1 MRAEFLDKIFEIAK
15 TDERLVFMT
24 ADLGFGVVEKF
35 AERFPDRFINV
46 GVAEQAMIASATGLA
61 EAGMVPYCYSIA
73 TFTSLRALEFTRN
86 GPIAHGLPV
95 KVVGVGAGMDYG
107 FDGFTHFAIDD
118 VSALRP
124 YPGFLIWAP
133 ADAEEV
139 TEDLEEIHNDPRPT
153 YIRLLRRG
161 VRSNNRRLH
170 TNPVAESKVVVLS
183 LGDAHQLGSK
193 IATDIQNNG
202 IPVDQISVTRI
213 DDRTLSQSVNLLEK
227 VDICVTVENHLITGG
242 LGSLVCE
249 ALATSGL
256 GIKVVRV
263 GVEELP
269 ISEYGDAEYLEKRF
283 MTNTGQVV
291 EQITRSVKSK

>member
-1 MRAEFLDKIFEIAK
+1 MRAEFLDKIFGIAE
-15 TDERLVFMT
+15 TDERLVLMT

-61 EAGMVPYCYSIA
+61 EAGMIPYCYSIA

-95 KVVGVGAGMDYG
+95 RVVGVGAGMDYG
-107 FDGFTHFAIDD
+107 FDGLTHFAIDD

-133 ADAEEV
+133 ADADEV
-139 TEDLEEIHNDPRPT
+139 TEDLEEIHSDPRPA

-161 VRSNNRRLH
+161 VKSNNRRLH
-170 TNPVAESKVVVLS
+170 TNPIAESKIVILS

-213 DDRTLSQSVNLLEK
+213 DDRTLNQVVNLLEK

-249 ALATSGL
+249 AIATSGL
-256 GIKVVRV
+256 GVKVIRV

>member
-1 MRAEFLDKIFEIAK
+1 MRAEFLDKIFKIAE

-24 ADLGFGVVEKF
+24 ADLGYGVVEKF

-46 GVAEQAMIASATGLA
+46 GVAEQAMVASATGLA
-61 EAGMVPYCYSIA
+61 EAGMIPYCYSIA

-95 KVVGVGAGMDYG
+95 KVVGIGAGMDYG
-107 FDGFTHFAIDD
+107 FDGLTHFAIDD

-139 TEDLEEIHNDPRPT
+139 IEDLEEIHNDPRPA

-161 VRSNNRRLH
+161 AITSNRRLH
-170 TNPVAESKVVVLS
+170 TNPIAESNVVILS

-193 IATDIQNNG
+193 IATDIQSNG

-213 DDRTLSQSVNLLEK
+213 DDQTLNKLKNLLEK
-227 VDICVTVENHLITGG
+227 VEICVTVENHLITGG

-249 ALATSGL
+249 AVATSGL
-256 GIKVVRV
+256 GIKVIRV

-283 MTNTGQVV
+283 MTNTGRVV
-291 EQITRSVKSK
+291 EQVTRSVKSK

>member
-1 MRAEFLDKIFEIAK
+1 MRAEFLDKIFKIAEI
-15 TDERLVFMT
+15 DERLVFMT

-107 FDGFTHFAIDD
+107 FDGLTHFAIDD

-133 ADAEEV
+133 ADADEV
-139 TEDLEEIHNDPRPT
+139 TEDLEEIHNDPRPA

-161 VRSNNRRLH
+161 VKTSNRRLH
-170 TNPVAESKVVVLS
+170 TNPIAESKVVILS

-193 IATDIQNNG
+193 IAADVQSNG

-213 DDRTLSQSVNLLEK
+213 DDQTKNQLVGLLEK
-227 VDICVTVENHLITGG
+227 VDICVTVESHLITGG

-249 ALATSGL
+249 AVATSGL
-256 GIKVVRV
+256 GIKVIRV

-269 ISEYGDAEYLEKRF
+269 ISEYGDSEYLEKRF
-283 MTNTGQVV
+283 MTDTGRVV
-291 EQITRSVKSK
+291 EQVTRSVNSK

>member
-1 MRAEFLDKIFEIAK
+1 MRAEFLDKIFKIAE

-61 EAGMVPYCYSIA
+61 EAGLIPYCYSIE

-95 KVVGVGAGMDYG
+95 KVVGIGAGMDYG
-107 FDGFTHFAIDD
+107 FDGLTHFAIDD

-139 TEDLEEIHNDPRPT
+139 IEDLDEIHNDPRPA

-161 VRSNNRRLH
+161 VKSSNRRLH
-170 TNPVAESKVVVLS
+170 TNPIAESNVVILS

-193 IATDIQNNG
+193 IATDIQSNG

-213 DDRTLSQSVNLLEK
+213 SDQTLNQLKILLEK
-227 VDICVTVENHLITGG
+227 VDICVTVESHLIIGG

-249 ALATSGL
+249 AVATSGL
-256 GIKVVRV
+256 GIKVIRV

-283 MTNTGQVV
+283 MTNTGRVV
-291 EQITRSVKSK
+291 EQVTRSVESK

>member
-1 MRAEFLDKIFEIAK
+1 MRAEFLDKIFEIAE
-15 TDERLVFMT
+15 TDERLIFMT

-61 EAGMVPYCYSIA
+61 EAGMIPYCYSIA

-86 GPIAHGLPV
+86 GPIAHRLPV

-107 FDGFTHFAIDD
+107 FDGLTHFAIDD
-118 VSALRP
+118 ISALRP

-133 ADAEEV
+133 ADADEV

-161 VRSNNRRLH
+161 VKSNNRRLH
-170 TNPVAESKVVVLS
+170 TNPIAKHKIVILS
-183 LGDAHQLGSK
+183 LGDAHSLGSR
-193 IATDIQNNG
+193 IATEIQNEEV
-202 IPVDQISVTRI
+202 PVDQISVTRI
-213 DDRTLSQSVNLLEK
+213 DDRTLNQIAELLEK
-227 VDICVTVENHLITGG
+227 VDICVTVESHLITGG
-242 LGSLVCE
+242 LGSIVCE
-249 ALATSGL
+249 AVATSGL
-256 GIKVVRV
+256 SVKVIRV

-269 ISEYGDAEYLEKRF
+269 ISEHGDAEYLEKRF
-283 MTNTGQVV
+283 MTDTERVV
-291 EQITRSVKSK
+291 EEIIRSIKSK

>member
-1 MRAEFLDKIFEIAK
+1 MRAEFLDKIFKIAE

-107 FDGFTHFAIDD
+107 FDGLTHFAIDD

-133 ADAEEV
+133 ADADEV
-139 TEDLEEIHNDPRPT
+139 TEDLEEIHNDPRPA

-161 VRSNNRRLH
+161 VKTGNRRLH
-170 TNPVAESKVVVLS
+170 TNPIAESKVVILS

-193 IATDIQNNG
+193 IAADVQSNG

-213 DDRTLSQSVNLLEK
+213 DDQTKNQLVGLLEK
-227 VDICVTVENHLITGG
+227 VDICVTVESHLITGG

-249 ALATSGL
+249 AVATSGL
-256 GIKVVRV
+256 GIKVIRV

-269 ISEYGDAEYLEKRF
+269 ISEYGDSEYLEKRF
-283 MTNTGQVV
+283 MTDTGRVV
-291 EQITRSVKSK
+291 EQVTRSVNSK

>member
-1 MRAEFLDKIFEIAK
+1 MRAEFLDKILKIAEI
-15 TDERLVFMT
+15 DERLVFMT

-61 EAGMVPYCYSIA
+61 QAGMIPYCYSIA

-107 FDGFTHFAIDD
+107 FDGLTHFAIDD

-133 ADAEEV
+133 ADADEV
-139 TEDLEEIHNDPRPT
+139 TEDLEEIHNDPRPA

-161 VRSNNRRLH
+161 VRSSNRRLH
-170 TNPVAESKVVVLS
+170 TNPVVESNVVILS

-193 IATDIQNNG
+193 IATDIQNSG

-213 DDRTLSQSVNLLEK
+213 DDQTLKHLTYLLEK

-249 ALATSGL
+249 AVATSGL
-256 GIKVVRV
+256 GIKVIRV

-269 ISEYGDAEYLEKRF
+269 LAEYGDAEYLAKRF
-283 MTNTGQVV
+283 MTDTSWVV
-291 EQITRSVKSK
+291 EEISRSVTSK

>member
-1 MRAEFLDKIFEIAK
+1 MRAEFLEEIYRIAAS
-15 TDERLVFMT
+15 DERLVFMT

-61 EAGMVPYCYSIA
+61 EAGLIPYCYSIA

-86 GPIAHGLPV
+86 GPIAHSLPV

-107 FDGFTHFAIDD
+107 FDGLTHFAIDD
-118 VSALRP
+118 ISALRP
-124 YPGFLIWAP
+124 YPGLLIWAP
-133 ADAEEV
+133 ADADEV
-139 TEDLEEIHNDPRPT
+139 TEDLEEIHNDRRPA

-161 VRSNNRRLH
+161 VKTSNRRLH
-170 TNPVAESKVVVLS
+170 RDPVLKNKIAILS
-183 LGDAHQLGSK
+183 LGDAHSLGKK
-193 IATDIQNNG
+193 IAMDFQNEG
-202 IPVDQISVTRI
+202 ISVDQISVTRI
-213 DDRTLSQSVNLLEK
+213 DDQTTAQIAKLLEK
-227 VDICVTVENHLITGG
+227 VDFCVAVENHFTTGG

-249 ALATSGL
+249 AVATSGL
-256 GIKVVRV
+256 GTKVFRV

-283 MTNTGQVV
+283 MTDTALVV
-291 EQITRSVKSK
+291 DVITRSVKSK

>member
-1 MRAEFLDKIFEIAK
+1 MRSEFLDQIFNIAEI
-15 TDERLVFMT
+15 DDRLVFMT

-46 GVAEQAMIASATGLA
+46 GVAEQAMVASATGLA
-61 EAGMVPYCYSIA
+61 EAGMIPYCYSIA

-107 FDGFTHFAIDD
+107 FDGLTHFAIDD

-124 YPGFLIWAP
+124 YSGFLIWAP
-133 ADAEEV
+133 ADADEV
-139 TEDLEEIHNDPRPT
+139 TEDLEEIHNDPRPA

-161 VRSNNRRLH
+161 VKSSNRRLH
-170 TNPVAESKVVVLS
+170 TNPVVETKVVVLS

-193 IATDIQNNG
+193 IAIKIQNEE

-213 DDRTLSQSVNLLEK
+213 EDQTLNQIVNLLEK
-227 VDICVTVENHLITGG
+227 VDICVTVESHLITGG

-249 ALATSGL
+249 AVATSGL
-256 GIKVVRV
+256 TIKVFRV

-283 MTNTGQVV
+283 MTDTGRVA
-291 EQITRSVKSK
+291 EEITRSVKSK

>member
-1 MRAEFLDKIFEIAK
+1 MRAEFLDKIFEIAEN
-15 TDERLVFMT
+15 DERLVFMT
-24 ADLGFGVVEKF
+24 ADLGYGVVEKF
-35 AERFPDRFINV
+35 AERFPERFINV

-61 EAGMVPYCYSIA
+61 EAGMIPYCYSIA

-107 FDGFTHFAIDD
+107 FDGLTHFAIDD

-133 ADAEEV
+133 ADADEV
-139 TEDLEEIHNDPRPT
+139 AEDLEEIHNDPRPA

-161 VRSNNRRLH
+161 IRTNNRRLH
-170 TNPVAESKVVVLS
+170 TNPIAVTKVVRLS
-183 LGDAHQLGSK
+183 LGDAHSLGTK
-193 IATDIQNNG
+193 VALDFQIGGIQ
-202 IPVDQISVTRI
+202 VDQISVTRI
-213 DDRTLSQSVNLLEK
+213 DNQTLNQISELLVN
-227 VDICVTVENHLITGG
+227 VDFCVTVENHLITGG

-249 ALATSGL
+249 AVATSGL
-256 GIKVVRV
+256 STRIIRV

-269 ISEYGDAEYLEKRF
+269 VSEHGDAEYLEKRF
-283 MTNTGQVV
+283 MTDTGRVV
-291 EQITRSVKSK
+291 EEITQSIKSK

>member
-1 MRAEFLDKIFEIAK
+1 MRAEFLHEILNIAEI
-15 TDERLVFMT
+15 DERLVFMT
-24 ADLGFGVVEKF
+24 ADLGFGVVESF
-35 AERFPDRFINV
+35 AERFPERFINV

-61 EAGMVPYCYSIA
+61 ESGMVPYCYSIA

-107 FDGFTHFAIDD
+107 FDGLTHFAIDD

-139 TEDLEEIHNDPRPT
+139 TEDLKDIHNDPRPT

-161 VRSNNRRLH
+161 TRSSNRRLH
-170 TNPVAESKVVVLS
+170 TNPIAKSKIVVLS

-213 DDRTLSQSVNLLEK
+213 DDRTLNQMVNLLEK
-227 VDICVTVENHLITGG
+227 VDICVTVESHLITGG

-249 ALATSGL
+249 AVATGGL
-256 GIKVVRV
+256 GIKVFRV

-269 ISEYGDAEYLEKRF
+269 ISEHGDAEYLEKRF

-291 EQITRSVKSK
+291 EQIIRSVKSK

>member
-1 MRAEFLDKIFEIAK
+1 MRAEFLEEIYRIAES
-15 TDERLVFMT
+15 DERLVFMT

-61 EAGMVPYCYSIA
+61 EAGLIPYCYSIA

-86 GPIAHGLPV
+86 GPIAHSLPV

-107 FDGFTHFAIDD
+107 FDGLTHFAIDD
-118 VSALRP
+118 ISALRP
-124 YPGFLIWAP
+124 YPGLLIWAP
-133 ADAEEV
+133 ADADEV
-139 TEDLEEIHNDPRPT
+139 TEDLEEIHSDRRPV

-161 VRSNNRRLH
+161 VKTSNRRLH
-170 TNPVAESKVVVLS
+170 TDPVVNNEIVILS
-183 LGDAHQLGSK
+183 LGDAHTLGAK
-193 IATDIQNNG
+193 IAIDFQNKG
-202 IPVDQISVTRI
+202 ISVDQISVTRI
-213 DDRTLSQSVNLLEK
+213 DDQTIAQIAKLLNK
-227 VDICVTVENHLITGG
+227 VDFCVAVENHFITGG

-249 ALATSGL
+249 AVATSGL
-256 GIKVVRV
+256 ETKVFRV

-283 MTNTGQVV
+283 MTDTGLAV
-291 EQITRSVKSK
+291 EVITRSVKSK

>member
-1 MRAEFLDKIFEIAK
+1 MRAEFLDKIFEIAEN
-15 TDERLVFMT
+15 DERLVFMT

-35 AERFPDRFINV
+35 AERFPERYINV

-61 EAGMVPYCYSIA
+61 EAGMIPYCYSIA

-107 FDGFTHFAIDD
+107 FDGLTHFAIDD

-133 ADAEEV
+133 ADADEV
-139 TEDLEEIHNDPRPT
+139 AEDLEEIHNDPRPT

-161 VRSNNRRLH
+161 IKSSNRRLH
-170 TNPVAESKVVVLS
+170 TSPLAVTKVVVLS
-183 LGDAHQLGSK
+183 LGDAHSLGTK
-193 IATDIQNNG
+193 IALDFEIEGIQ
-202 IPVDQISVTRI
+202 VDQISVTRI
-213 DDRTLSQSVNLLEK
+213 DHQTLSQISELLAK
-227 VDICVTVENHLITGG
+227 VDFCVTVENHLITGG
-242 LGSLVCE
+242 LGSLACE
-249 ALATSGL
+249 AVATGGL
-256 GIKVVRV
+256 TTRVIRV

-283 MTNTGQVV
+283 MTHTGQVV
-291 EQITRSVKSK
+291 EEISRSVKSK

>member
-1 MRAEFLDKIFEIAK
+1 MRAEFLDKIFKIAE
-15 TDERLVFMT
+15 TDDRLVFMT

-61 EAGMVPYCYSIA
+61 EAGIIPYCYSIA

-107 FDGFTHFAIDD
+107 FDGLTHFAIDD

-133 ADAEEV
+133 ADADEV
-139 TEDLEEIHNDPRPT
+139 GEDLEEIHNDPRPT

-161 VRSNNRRLH
+161 IKSNNRRLH
-170 TNPVAESKVVVLS
+170 TNPIAVTKVVVLS
-183 LGDAHQLGSK
+183 LGDAHSLGAK
-193 IATDIQNNG
+193 IAADFEIEG
-202 IPVDQISVTRI
+202 IEVDQISVKRI
-213 DDRTLSQSVNLLEK
+213 DNQTLKQISELLAK
-227 VDICVTVENHLITGG
+227 IDFCVTVENHLITGG

-249 ALATSGL
+249 AVATGGL
-256 GIKVVRV
+256 TTRVIRV

-269 ISEYGDAEYLEKRF
+269 VSEYGDAEYLEKRF
-283 MTNTGQVV
+283 MTHTGRVV
-291 EQITRSVKSK
+291 EEISRSIKSK

>member
-1 MRAEFLDKIFEIAK
+1 MRAEFLDKIFEIAEN
-15 TDERLVFMT
+15 DERLVFMT

-35 AERFPDRFINV
+35 AERFPERYINV

-61 EAGMVPYCYSIA
+61 EAGMIPYCYSIA

-107 FDGFTHFAIDD
+107 FDGLTHFAIDD

-133 ADAEEV
+133 ADADEV
-139 TEDLEEIHNDPRPT
+139 AEDLEEIHNDPRPT

-161 VRSNNRRLH
+161 IKSSNRRLH
-170 TNPVAESKVVVLS
+170 TNPIAVAKVVVLS
-183 LGDAHQLGSK
+183 LGDAHSLGTK
-193 IATDIQNNG
+193 IAWNFEIEGIQ
-202 IPVDQISVTRI
+202 VDQISVTRI
-213 DDRTLSQSVNLLEK
+213 DNQTLNQISELLAE
-227 VDICVTVENHLITGG
+227 VDFCVTVENHLITGG
-242 LGSLVCE
+242 LGSLACE
-249 ALATSGL
+249 AVATGGL
-256 GIKVVRV
+256 TTRVIRV

-269 ISEYGDAEYLEKRF
+269 VSEYGDAEYLEKRF
-283 MTNTGQVV
+283 MTHTGQVV
-291 EQITRSVKSK
+291 EEISRSIKSK

>member
-1 MRAEFLDKIFEIAK
+1 MRAEFLDQIFKIAE
-15 TDERLVFMT
+15 TDDRLVFMT

-61 EAGMVPYCYSIA
+61 EAGMIPYCYSIA

-107 FDGFTHFAIDD
+107 FDGLTHFAIDD
-118 VSALRP
+118 VSALRS

-133 ADAEEV
+133 ADADEV
-139 TEDLEEIHNDPRPT
+139 TEDLEEIHNDRRPA

-161 VRSNNRRLH
+161 VKSNNRRLH
-170 TNPVAESKVVVLS
+170 TNPIAESKIVILS

-213 DDRTLSQSVNLLEK
+213 DDRTLSQLVNLLEK
-227 VDICVTVENHLITGG
+227 VDICVTVESHLITGG

-249 ALATSGL
+249 AVATSGL
-256 GIKVVRV
+256 GIKVIRV

-269 ISEYGDAEYLEKRF
+269 ISEHGDSEYLETRF
-283 MTNTGQVV
+283 MTNTGRVV

>member
-1 MRAEFLDKIFEIAK
+1 MRTEFFEKIFEIAES
-15 TDERLVFMT
+15 DERLVFLT

-35 AERFPDRFINV
+35 VERFPQRFINV
-46 GVAEQAMIASATGLA
+46 GVAEQAMVAAATGIA
-61 EAGMVPYCYSIA
+61 EAGMIPYCYSIA
-73 TFTSLRALEFTRN
+73 TFSSLRALEFTRN
-86 GPIAHGLPV
+86 GPIAHALPV

-107 FDGFTHFAIDD
+107 FDGLTHFAIDD

-133 ADAEEV
+133 ADADEV
-139 TEDLEEIHNDPRPT
+139 KDDLVEIHNDPRPA

-161 VRSNNRRLH
+161 LKSSNRRLH
-170 TNPVAESKVVVLS
+170 MNPIAESKVVVLS
-183 LGDAHQLGSK
+183 FGDAHHLGSK
-193 IATDIQNNG
+193 IATDIQSNG

-213 DDRTLSQSVNLLEK
+213 EDRTLNQIVNLLVK
-227 VDICVTVENHLITGG
+227 VDICVTVESHLITGG

-249 ALATSGL
+249 AVATSEL
-256 GIKVVRV
+256 GVKVIRV

-283 MTNTGQVV
+283 MTDTVRVV
-291 EQITRSVKSK
+291 EQITQSVKSK

>member
-1 MRAEFLDKIFEIAK
+1 MRAEFFDKIFEIAK

-35 AERFPDRFINV
+35 ADRFPERFINI

-61 EAGMVPYCYSIA
+61 EAGMIPYCYSIA

-95 KVVGVGAGMDYG
+95 KVVGIGAGMDYG
-107 FDGFTHFAIDD
+107 FDGLTHFAIDD

-139 TEDLEEIHNDPRPT
+139 TEDLEEIHNDPRPA

-161 VRSNNRRLH
+161 VKSNNRRLH
-170 TNPVAESKVVVLS
+170 TNPIAESKVVVLS
-183 LGDAHQLGSK
+183 LGDAHSLGSK
-193 IATDIQNNG
+193 IATDLQNEE

-213 DDRTLSQSVNLLEK
+213 DNRTLDQIVNLLEK
-227 VDICVTVENHLITGG
+227 VDICVTVESHLVTGG

-249 ALATSGL
+249 AVATSGL
-256 GIKVVRV
+256 RTRVIRV

-269 ISEYGDAEYLEKRF
+269 IAEYGDAEYLEKRF
-283 MTNTGQVV
+283 MTDTWRVV
-291 EQITRSVKSK
+291 EEITRSVKAK

>member
-1 MRAEFLDKIFEIAK
+1 MRAEFFGKIFEIAE

-61 EAGMVPYCYSIA
+61 EAGMIPYCYSIA
-73 TFTSLRALEFTRN
+73 TFSSLRALEFTRN

-107 FDGFTHFAIDD
+107 FDGLTHFAIDD
-118 VSALRP
+118 ISALRP

-133 ADAEEV
+133 ADADEV
-139 TEDLEEIHNDPRPT
+139 TEDLEEIHNDPRPA
-153 YIRLLRRG
+153 YIRILRRG
-161 VRSNNRRLH
+161 VKSNNRRLH
-170 TNPVAESKVVVLS
+170 TNPIAVTKVVVLS
-183 LGDAHQLGSK
+183 LGDAHSLGSK
-193 IATDIQNNG
+193 IATDIQNEG

-213 DDRTLSQSVNLLEK
+213 DEQTLNQIANLLKK
-227 VDICVTVENHLITGG
+227 VDICVTVESHLITGG

-249 ALATSGL
+249 AVATSGS
-256 GIKVVRV
+256 GVKVIRV
-263 GVEELP
+263 GVEKLP
-269 ISEYGDAEYLEKRF
+269 ISEYGDADYLEKRF
-283 MTNTGQVV
+283 MTDTGRVV
-291 EQITRSVKSK
+291 EEIARSVKSK

>member
-1 MRAEFLDKIFEIAK
+1 
-15 TDERLVFMT
+15 
-24 ADLGFGVVEKF
+24 
-35 AERFPDRFINV
+35 
-46 GVAEQAMIASATGLA
+46 
-61 EAGMVPYCYSIA
+61 MVPYCYSIA

-139 TEDLEEIHNDPRPT
+139 IEDLEEIHNDPRPT

-161 VRSNNRRLH
+161 VKSSNRRLH

-202 IPVDQISVTRI
+202 IAVDQISVTRI
-213 DDRTLSQSVNLLEK
+213 DDQTLKQLTNLLEK
-227 VDICVTVENHLITGG
+227 VDICVTVESHLITGG
-242 LGSLVCE
+242 LGSLACE
-249 ALATSGL
+249 AVATSGL
-256 GIKVVRV
+256 GVKVIRV

-269 ISEYGDAEYLEKRF
+269 ISEYGDAGYLEKRF
-283 MTNTGQVV
+283 MTDARWVV
-291 EQITRSVKSK
+291 EMIKRSVIST